1 MYSTYIGTVPS
12 PTMLVV
18 TPYYKWVAGM
28 AQLNQVCD
36 PGAPPVAWLRLS
48 TCLAEEVDSDWW
60 CCDLVQEL
68 V

>member
-1 MYSTYIGTVPS
+1 
-12 PTMLVV
+12 MLVV

-48 TCLAEEVDSDWW
+48 TSLAEEVDSDW
-60 CCDLVQEL
+60 
-68 V
+68 